1 MKISEFEHYLRKTI
15 HSEKSIESRISKGK
29 KAEEIL
35 NMSFDDVVKDDK
47 TVFNS
52 LEKLHKHEKPEHTP
66 MQNSLRHYYKMVN
79 NKEFPR
85 KKNYTNN

>member
-1 MKISEFEHYLRKTI
+1 MNISEFEYFIRKTI

-29 KAEEIL
+29 KAEAIL
-35 NMSFDDVVKDDK
+35 NMSFDEIVKDDN
-47 TVFNS
+47 TMFNS
-52 LEKLHKHEKPEHTP
+52 LQKLHKFENPKHTP